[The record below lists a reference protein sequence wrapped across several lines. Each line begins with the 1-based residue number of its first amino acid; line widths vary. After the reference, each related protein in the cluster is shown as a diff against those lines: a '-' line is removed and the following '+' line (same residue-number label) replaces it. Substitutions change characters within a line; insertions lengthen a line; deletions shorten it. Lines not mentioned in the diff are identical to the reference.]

1 MQHDVTASTRSAGA
15 VRNIHRHVYP
25 EIMVARPTSMEKTI
39 EAFYFDPDYLSDVSA
54 LHSAGYKAAKPF
66 PHVVIDDFLPEAV
79 AQRILDEF
87 PSPGADDW
95 YRFQRGTER
104 KLQTTAE
111 LGIGPVA
118 RQVLNQFNSSAV
130 IDFLETLTGVEH
142 LVPDPHYSGGGLH
155 QIERGG
161 FLKVHAD
168 FNHHPRLDLERRLN
182 LLLYLNRDWRD
193 EWGGHLELWDTTMTS
208 VVQRI
213 APTFN
218 RCVVFSTTSFA
229 YHGHPDPL
237 KCPEGVTRKSM
248 ALYYYT
254 KDRPPEELM
263 PAHTTRFQ
271 RRPGE
276 ALNSRMPLKET
287 LKRFVPPIVLDV
299 ARDRRKRTR

>member
-1 MQHDVTASTRSAGA
+1 
-15 VRNIHRHVYP
+15 
-25 EIMVARPTSMEKTI
+25 MEQTI
-39 EAFYFDPDYLSDVSA
+39 QAFYFDSDYLSDVVGRY
-54 LHSAGYKAAKPF
+54 SAGYNVAKPF

-87 PSPGADDW
+87 PSPDSEDW
-95 YRFQRGTER
+95 FRWHQQTER
-104 KLQTTAE
+104 KLQSTAE
-111 LGIGPVA
+111 LGMGPVT

-130 IDFLETLTGVEH
+130 IDFLEALTGIEH
-142 LVPDPHYSGGGLH
+142 LVPDPHYWGGGLH

-168 FNHHPRLDLERRLN
+168 FNHHSRLDLERRLN

-193 EWGGHLELWDTTMTS
+193 EWGGQLELWDTDMTS

-213 APTFN
+213 APVFN

-237 KCPEGVTRKSM
+237 ECPEGVTRKSM

-254 KDRPPEELM
+254 KDRPREELM
-263 PAHTTRFQ
+263 AAHTTRFQ
-271 RRPGE
+271 SRPGE
-276 ALNSRMPLKET
+276 ALNTRLPMKET
-287 LKRFVPPIVLDV
+287 LKRFVPATVLDAV
-299 ARDRRKRTR
+299 RDRHKRTP

>member
-1 MQHDVTASTRSAGA
+1 
-15 VRNIHRHVYP
+15 
-25 EIMVARPTSMEKTI
+25 MEKTI
-39 EAFYFDPDYLSDVSA
+39 EAFFFDSDYLSDIAERYSK
-54 LHSAGYKAAKPF
+54 GYNDAEPF
-66 PHVVIDDFLPEAV
+66 PHVVIDDFLPEVV

-87 PSPGADDW
+87 PSPDAADW
-95 YRFQRGTER
+95 FRWQQGTER

-111 LGIGPVA
+111 LGIGPLA
-118 RQVLNQFNSSAV
+118 RQVLNQFNTSAV
-130 IDFLETLTGVEH
+130 VDFLEALTGVEH
-142 LVPDPHYSGGGLH
+142 LVPDPHYLGGGLH

-168 FNHHPRLDLERRLN
+168 FNQHPRLDLHRRLN

-193 EWGGHLELWDTTMTS
+193 EWGGHLELWDTGMTAA
-208 VVQRI
+208 VHRI
-213 APTFN
+213 APIFN

-237 KCPEGVTRKSM
+237 QCTEGITRKSM

-254 KDRPPEELM
+254 KDRPSEELI

-276 ALNSRMPLKET
+276 VLNSRKPLKET
-287 LKRFVPPIVLDV
+287 LKRFVPPIVIDV
-299 ARDRRKRTR
+299 ARNQHKRTP

>member
-1 MQHDVTASTRSAGA
+1 
-15 VRNIHRHVYP
+15 
-25 EIMVARPTSMEKTI
+25 MEKMI
-39 EAFYFDPDYLSDVSA
+39 EAFFFDPDYLSDIA
-54 LHSAGYKAAKPF
+54 AHYSAGYNAAKPF

-79 AQRILDEF
+79 TQRILDEF
-87 PSPGADDW
+87 PSPDAEEW
-95 YRFQRGTER
+95 FRWQQRTEQ

-118 RQVLNQFNSSAV
+118 RQVLNQFNSAAV
-130 IDFLETLTGVEH
+130 IDFLEALTGVEH
-142 LVPDPHYSGGGLH
+142 LVPDPHYAGGGLH
-155 QIERGG
+155 QIVRGG

-193 EWGGHLELWDTTMTS
+193 EWGGHLELWDTGMTA
-208 VVQRI
+208 VVERI
-213 APTFN
+213 APIFN
-218 RCVVFSTTSFA
+218 RCVVFSTTSFS

-254 KDRPPEELM
+254 KDRPREELM
-263 PAHTTRFQ
+263 STHTTRFQ

-276 ALNSRMPLKET
+276 ELNTRMSTKDT
-287 LKRFVPPIVLDV
+287 LKRFVPPIVLDA
-299 ARDRRKRTR
+299 ARSRRNRTH

>member
-1 MQHDVTASTRSAGA
+1 
-15 VRNIHRHVYP
+15 
-25 EIMVARPTSMEKTI
+25 MEKTV
-39 EAFYFDPDYLSDVSA
+39 EAFFFDLDYLSDVAARYSA
-54 LHSAGYKAAKPF
+54 SYKVAQPF

-79 AQRILDEF
+79 GQRILDEF
-87 PSPGADDW
+87 PRPGADDW
-95 YRFQRGTER
+95 FRFQRGTER
-104 KLQTTAE
+104 KLQSTAE
-111 LGIGPVA
+111 LGLGPQT

-130 IDFLETLTGVEH
+130 MDFLEALTGVEH
-142 LVPDPHYSGGGLH
+142 LVPDPHYAGGGLH

-193 EWGGHLELWDTTMTS
+193 EWGGHLELWDTSMTA

-213 APTFN
+213 APVFN

-237 KCPEGVTRKSM
+237 QCPEGVTRKSM

-254 KDRPPEELM
+254 KDRPAEELM
-263 PAHTTRFQ
+263 SAHSTRFQ
-271 RRPGE
+271 ARPGE
-276 ALNSRMPLKET
+276 AINGRMPLRET

-299 ARDRRKRTR
+299 TRGRRGGTS

>member
-1 MQHDVTASTRSAGA
+1 
-15 VRNIHRHVYP
+15 VRPIN
-25 EIMVARPTSMEKTI
+25 MEKTI
-39 EAFYFDPDYLSDVSA
+39 EAFFFEPDDLSDIA
-54 LHSAGYKAAKPF
+54 ARHSAGYNDAKPF

-87 PSPGADDW
+87 PSPDSEDW
-95 YRFQRGTER
+95 FRWHQQTER
-104 KLQTTAE
+104 KLQSTAE
-111 LGIGPVA
+111 LGMGPVT

-130 IDFLETLTGVEH
+130 IDFLESLTGIEH
-142 LVPDPHYSGGGLH
+142 LVPDPHYWGGGLH

-168 FNHHPRLDLERRLN
+168 FNHHSRLDLERRLN

-193 EWGGHLELWDTTMTS
+193 EWGGHLELWDTGMTAM
-208 VVQRI
+208 VERI
-213 APTFN
+213 APIFN

-237 KCPEGVTRKSM
+237 QCPEGVSRKSM

-254 KDRPPEELM
+254 KDRPAEELM
-263 PAHTTRFQ
+263 AAHTTRFQ
-271 RRPGE
+271 SRPGE
-276 ALNSRMPLKET
+276 ELNTRVPMKET

-299 ARDRRKRTR
+299 AHNRRKRTPGA

>member
-1 MQHDVTASTRSAGA
+1 M
-15 VRNIHRHVYP
+15 
-25 EIMVARPTSMEKTI
+25 RPTNMEKTI
-39 EAFYFDPDYLSDVSA
+39 EAFYFDPDYLSDVA
-54 LHSAGYKAAKPF
+54 DRYSAGYNAAKPF

-87 PSPGADDW
+87 PSPGAEDW
-95 YRFQRGTER
+95 FRFQLGTER

-111 LGIGPVA
+111 LGIGPIT

-142 LVPDPHYSGGGLH
+142 LVPDPHYLGGGLH

-168 FNHHPRLDLERRLN
+168 FNHHARLDLERRLN

-193 EWGGHLELWDTTMTS
+193 EWGGHLELWDTDMTA

-213 APTFN
+213 APIFN
-218 RCVVFSTTSFA
+218 RCVVFSTTSFS

-237 KCPEGVTRKSM
+237 KCPEGVTRKSI

-263 PAHTTRFQ
+263 PKHTTRFQ
-271 RRPGE
+271 HRPGE
-276 ALNSRMPLKET
+276 TLNSRRPLKET
-287 LKRFVPPIVLDV
+287 VKRFVPPIVLDV
-299 ARDRRKRTR
+299 ARDRRKRTS

>member
-1 MQHDVTASTRSAGA
+1 MV
-15 VRNIHRHVYP
+15 VRLTN
-25 EIMVARPTSMEKTI
+25 MEKTI
-39 EAFYFDPDYLSDVSA
+39 EAFYFDPDYLSDIGDR
-54 LHSAGYKAAKPF
+54 HSPGYNAAKPF

-104 KLQTTAE
+104 KLQSTAE
-111 LGIGPVA
+111 LGLGPVT

-130 IDFLETLTGVEH
+130 IDFLETLTGIEH
-142 LVPDPHYSGGGLH
+142 LVPDPHYWGGGLH

-168 FNHHPRLDLERRLN
+168 FNHHSRLDLERRLN
-182 LLLYLNRDWRD
+182 LLLYLNRDWHD
-193 EWGGHLELWDTTMTS
+193 EWGGHLELWDTDMTA
-208 VVQRI
+208 VVERI
-213 APTFN
+213 APIFN

-237 KCPEGVTRKSM
+237 QCPDGVTRKSM

-254 KDRPPEELM
+254 KDRPAEELM
-263 PAHTTRFQ
+263 AAHTTRFQ

-276 ALNSRMPLKET
+276 ALITRTPMKDT
-287 LKRFVPPIVLDV
+287 LKRFVPPIVIDV
-299 ARDRRKRTR
+299 TRDRRKRTP

>member
-1 MQHDVTASTRSAGA
+1 
-15 VRNIHRHVYP
+15 
-25 EIMVARPTSMEKTI
+25 MEKTI
-39 EAFYFDPDYLSDVSA
+39 EAFFFDLDYLSDIVTRY
-54 LHSAGYKAAKPF
+54 SAGYNAAKPF

-79 AQRILDEF
+79 VERILDEF
-87 PSPGADDW
+87 PSPDADDW
-95 YRFQRGTER
+95 FRFQLGTER

-111 LGIGPVA
+111 LGIGPFT

-130 IDFLETLTGVEH
+130 IEFLEALTSVEH
-142 LVPDPHYSGGGLH
+142 LVPDPHYAGGGLH

-182 LLLYLNRDWRD
+182 LLLYLNRDWSD
-193 EWGGHLELWDTTMTS
+193 EWGGHLELWDTSMTAM
-208 VVQRI
+208 VERI
-213 APTFN
+213 APIFN
-218 RCVVFSTTSFA
+218 RCVVFSTTSFS

-254 KDRPPEELM
+254 KDRPSEELM
-263 PAHTTRFQ
+263 PAHSTRFQ

-276 ALNSRMPLKET
+276 AMNSRMSAKET

-299 ARDRRKRTR
+299 TRDRRKRTP